1 MRTGLLKLTSQP
13 YKTSFFSKLLLRVM
27 LKKEGVQNWR
37 TIEIQKGPNSK
48 PYIEGDI
55 NFNISH
61 SNNMILCCTDRNNN
75 IGVDIEEIKE
85 VPKDIFDMVFH
96 KNELEYYKNMTKEQ
110 FYRIWTLKE
119 AYSKYTSLGLN
130 YDFTKIDTTSLN
142 FRKNI
147 IQWLE
152 EDYICSIYLEIK
164 KEMNITRY
172 TQEEI
177 LKYYD

>member
-1 MRTGLLKLTSQP
+1 MQTGLLKLTSKP

-27 LKKEGVQNWR
+27 LKKEGVKNWK
-37 TIEIQKGPNSK
+37 TIEIKKGANDK
-48 PYIEGDI
+48 PYINKDI

-61 SNNMILCCTDRNNN
+61 SKNMILCVVDKNN

-85 VPKDIFDMVFH
+85 VPKDIFDMIFH
-96 KNELEYYKNMTKEQ
+96 KNELEHYKNMSKEQ
-110 FYRIWTLKE
+110 FYKIWTIKE

-142 FRKNI
+142 FKKNL
-147 IQWLE
+147 IQWRE
-152 EDYICSIYLEIK
+152 ENFICSIYSNIK
-164 KEMNITRY
+164 KEMNITRFK
-172 TQEEI
+172 EDEI